1 MSLAAIYQ
9 TIENAFL
16 FAANLLI
23 GFCVLFIFVVI
34 PLVVIV
40 PITIIYFFYDLTIK
54 SYSVSTNKNGKLQ
67 GRR

>member
-1 MSLAAIYQ
+1 MSLAAIYR
-9 TIENAFL
+9 TIENAFS
-16 FAANLLI
+16 FAVNLLI
-23 GFCVLFIFVVI
+23 GFSVLFIFVVI

>member
-1 MSLAAIYQ
+1 MLLTAIYR
-9 TIENAFL
+9 TIENASL
-16 FAANLLI
+16 FAVNLLI
-23 GFCVLFIFVVI
+23 GFSLFFIFVVI

-40 PITIIYFFYDLTIK
+40 PITIIYFFYDFTIK